1 MRWLF
6 LGLAGAAIFLY
17 GRISGDAQL
26 SLLTKG
32 IPVIALLLWL
42 RQAPAGTY
50 RRWIGIGLLCSLAG
64 DILLDWPG
72 DLFVFGLGTFLL
84 GHLAYLRA
92 YLSDTRRPAL
102 PALLLALGAGGAMFS
117 VLAASGL
124 GPMLI
129 PVACYA
135 LVISL
140 MLWRALARLGQPE
153 LRPRSTWLATGGA
166 TLFVLSDSL
175 IDIDRFVSSFA
186 AAPYAI
192 ILSYWAGQWGITAS
206 TFDRRALPVTPM
218 KQQSGDKSTIGVT
231 GQSTSG

>member
-1 MRWLF
+1 MRWLL

-72 DLFVFGLGTFLL
+72 DLFVFGLGAFLL

-92 YLSDTRRPAL
+92 YCSDSRRPAL
-102 PALLLALGAGGAMFS
+102 PALLLALGAGGAMFA

-124 GPMLI
+124 GPLLI

-140 MLWRALARLGQPE
+140 MLWRALARLGNPE
-153 LRPRSTWLATGGA
+153 LQPRSTYLAAAGA
-166 TLFVLSDSL
+166 ALFVLSDSL
-175 IDIDRFVSSFA
+175 IGIDRFVASFA

-206 TFDRRALPVTPM
+206 AFARRA
-218 KQQSGDKSTIGVT
+218 
-231 GQSTSG
+231 